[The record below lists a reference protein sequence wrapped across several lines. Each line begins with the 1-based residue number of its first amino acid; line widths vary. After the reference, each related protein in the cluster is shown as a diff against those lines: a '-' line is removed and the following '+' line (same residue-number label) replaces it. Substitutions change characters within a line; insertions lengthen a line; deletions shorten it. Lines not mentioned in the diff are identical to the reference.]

1 MASPCSHKKGTPGPP
16 PSSAGHRPH
25 KEETVAHMKRMRAPP
40 SYGGR
45 QERCPVRRV
54 RESGSGKAPQVP
66 PFASV
71 VSKNDPHAEYCSG
84 HHFSGSNGGLRPP
97 LVATPTDGSSSVSG
111 AAHGSCGEDLKQH
124 PGRVGRPLLAT
135 LGPPLAKCIVRR
147 CTLAQL
153 VADDNGK
160 CISA

>member
-1 MASPCSHKKGTPGPP
+1 MQSTVVAAIFQDQMAVC
-16 PSSAGHRPH
+16 A
-25 KEETVAHMKRMRAPP
+25 
-40 SYGGR
+40 
-45 QERCPVRRV
+45 
-54 RESGSGKAPQVP
+54 
-66 PFASV
+66 
-71 VSKNDPHAEYCSG
+71 
-84 HHFSGSNGGLRPP
+84 P

-135 LGPPLAKCIVRR
+135 SGPPLAKCIVRR